1 MVKVPGDLREAV
13 FRRRLNRFSAL
24 VTIEDRE
31 EIVYLPNSGR
41 LEALLVPGQK
51 VYLAA
56 RSGDGRKTRFDLI
69 LVSFNHQLA
78 SVDSRMPS
86 LILEEAFRD
95 GKLPQFRCYPHL
107 RKESVFG
114 HSRLDFLL
122 SGDEGQCL
130 VEAKSV
136 TLVRRGVA
144 RFPDAP
150 TSRGRRHLESLVQ
163 AREQGYEAAIIFV
176 VQREDARSFSP
187 HDEIDPGFGQGLR
200 EATAQGVKAYAY
212 NCKIS
217 LTEVGLSKE
226 IPVNL

>member
-1 MVKVPGDLREAV
+1 MKVPGDLREAV
-13 FRRRLNRFSAL
+13 FQIRLNRFSAL
-24 VTIEDRE
+24 VTIEGRE
-31 EIVYLPNSGR
+31 EVVYLPNSGR

-56 RSGDGRKTRFDLI
+56 RAGDGRKTRFDLA
-69 LVSFNHQLA
+69 LVSFNHQLV

-86 LILEEAFRD
+86 HLLEEDFRD
-95 GKLPQFRCYPHL
+95 GRLPQFRRYPRL
-107 RKESVFG
+107 RREAVFG

-122 SGDEGQCL
+122 SGEEGRCL

-150 TSRGRRHLESLVQ
+150 TLRGRRHLESLVQ

-176 VQREDARSFSP
+176 AQREDARSFSP
-187 HDEIDPGFGQGLR
+187 HDEIDPRFGQGLR
-200 EATAQGVKAYAY
+200 EAAARGVRAYAY
-212 NCKIS
+212 NCKVS
-217 LTEVGLSKE
+217 LTEVGLFKE
-226 IPVNL
+226 IPVHL